1 MTIKRSA
8 LAGTLESSDA
18 LVKVAPSSGE
28 RKVEL
33 ESVVMHAYGDAI
45 RGVVEKTLDSLD
57 IRSGT
62 ITITDRGAL
71 DAVLA
76 ARVETALKRACG
88 EDD

>member
-1 MTIKRSA
+1 MTIKCEA
-8 LAGTLESSDA
+8 LAGTLESSDV

-45 RGVVEKTLDSLD
+45 RSVIGKTLDSLD
-57 IRSGT
+57 VRSGI
-62 ITITDRGAL
+62 ITVTDKGAI

-76 ARVETALKRACG
+76 ARIETAIRRACG
-88 EDD
+88 EDN

>member
-8 LAGTLESSDA
+8 IAGTLESSDA
-18 LVKVAPSSGE
+18 LVKAAPSSGE
-28 RKVEL
+28 RKIEL

-45 RGVVEKTLDSLD
+45 RNIVEKTLDSLD
-57 IRSGT
+57 VRSGT
-62 ITITDRGAL
+62 ITVTDRGAL

-76 ARVETALKRACG
+76 ARVETALRRASG

>member
-1 MTIKRSA
+1 MTIKREA

-18 LVKVAPSSGE
+18 LVKAAPSSGG

-45 RGVVEKTLDSLD
+45 RAVIEKTLDSLEV
-57 IRSGT
+57 RSGA
-62 ITITDRGAL
+62 ITVTDRGAI

-76 ARVETALKRACG
+76 ARVETALRRACG